1 MHLNSRFQG
10 GRCPGTSRG
19 CPGPARAPSR
29 ASRQRLDAE
38 SPRHSRTG
46 QRRGRGLG
54 AAGDRWKSSQRQA
67 GKGRYLPTSRTGK
80 LGEEKEGGQRTP
92 FPAAPPG
99 AAGIAALPPRVGG
112 GQCPPSLPPAAPGPA
127 LPLLRPLAPPP
138 PPGGGEGGAAPTAA
152 AVRGAGCRGLC
163 AAASTTQ
170 PGMGTAMGSSRRSS
184 CRGQTPLRMSAAG
197 GLL

>member
-1 MHLNSRFQG
+1 MPRYKPGVSGASPRSQPRYPAPPGCRESAAFTHGTAEGRGAGGCRGQVEEQPEAGGEGTLPADIEDGKVGRREG
-10 GRCPGTSRG
+10 GRSAHPLPGRSSRG
-19 CPGPARAPSR
+19 CRHRCPH
-29 ASRQRLDAE
+29 
-38 SPRHSRTG
+38 SPRW
-46 QRRGRGLG
+46 RG
-54 AAGDRWKSSQRQA
+54 AMS
-67 GKGRYLPTSRTGK
+67 
-80 LGEEKEGGQRTP
+80 
-92 FPAAPPG
+92 
-99 AAGIAALPPRVGG
+99 
-112 GQCPPSLPPAAPGPA
+112 SLPPAAPGPA